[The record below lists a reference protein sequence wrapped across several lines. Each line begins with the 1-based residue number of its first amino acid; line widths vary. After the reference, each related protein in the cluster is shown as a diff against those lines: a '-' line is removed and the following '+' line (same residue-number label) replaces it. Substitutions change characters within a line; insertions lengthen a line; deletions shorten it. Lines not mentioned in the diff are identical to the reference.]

1 MCSEMM
7 CSEYKIISSSLYI
20 GGVARRAAVRTGA
33 RRRAESAAAKRESAR
48 PERRSPDS
56 PRRHEEAVSQVSSH
70 LGEYVSR

>member
-1 MCSEMM
+1 M

-33 RRRAESAAAKRESAR
+33 RPGESAELSRVPESRAAGASEPRLR
-48 PERRSPDS
+48 LS